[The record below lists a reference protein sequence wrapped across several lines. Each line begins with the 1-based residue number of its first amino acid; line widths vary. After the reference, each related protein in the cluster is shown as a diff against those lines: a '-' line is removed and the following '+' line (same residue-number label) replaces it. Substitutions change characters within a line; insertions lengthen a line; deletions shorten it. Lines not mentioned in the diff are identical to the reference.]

1 MSYNKY
7 ILSYMA
13 LTSFILFMKAS
24 LFSFAF
30 LLRLSPFRNS
40 VRNTSKSKRKKEKKH
55 ISLIYLN
62 DILYLPI
69 CHQIN

>member
-7 ILSYMA
+7 ILSYLA

-40 VRNTSKSKRKKEKKH
+40 VRNASKSKKKKH
-55 ISLIYLN
+55 TSLIYLN